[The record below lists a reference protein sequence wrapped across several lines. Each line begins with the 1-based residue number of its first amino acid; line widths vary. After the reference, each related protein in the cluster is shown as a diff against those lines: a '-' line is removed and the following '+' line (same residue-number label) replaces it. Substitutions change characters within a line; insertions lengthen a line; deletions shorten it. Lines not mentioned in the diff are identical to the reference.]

1 MLDLLGMA
9 NKYGFQ
15 ALEVA
20 ISDYLKLS
28 LSLKNVCVIY
38 DMASIYG
45 LSKLCEQCVLYMD
58 RHACDILKTDG
69 FLHMSRVCA
78 AGL

>member
-15 ALEVA
+15 LLETA
-20 ISDYLKLS
+20 ISDYLKMS

-45 LSKLCEQCVLYMD
+45 LDKLCQQCLIYMD
-58 RHACDILKTDG
+58 RNASDIIQSDG
-69 FLHMSRVCA
+69 FLNMSKV
-78 AGL
+78 

>member
-1 MLDLLGMA
+1 MLDFLGMA

-15 ALEVA
+15 SLEAA
-20 ISDYLKLS
+20 ISDYLKMS

-45 LSKLCEQCVLYMD
+45 LAKLCQHCLIYMD
-58 RHACDILKTDG
+58 KNACDVIQSEG
-69 FLHMSRVCA
+69 FFSMSKV
-78 AGL
+78 